1 MRPFKSSTDLFLEL
15 GDIVEI
21 NAPSNSIINGHIYF
35 IDYIDQKIIY
45 LIDDTTLEKISFNID
60 EEGKLSDETI
70 ESISILSRSDQKGY
84 ARQNDLS
91 IDKWISIYLG
101 GDLPTVI
108 TGQITNLEEDMIEV
122 TTWPK
127 KEKMYID
134 FAYQGIPLDIPFEK
148 FVLRVP
154 PSRTTIV
161 DQEGQAQ
168 EGQSQTQEGQAQE
181 GDQEEEEEVAIRIRE
196 ILAEGDNAFE
206 IGEEFEEITQIVNVP
221 EEERRY
227 DIQAQK
233 NDILDDLLSTIPVTN
248 RTKTALNDIHKMIE
262 RFIQL
267 REDFSTFDETGLSLS
282 KKEIIQKEILMKRRH
297 RNKIQP
303 QLKKQLQNKNN

>member
-1 MRPFKSSTDLFLEL
+1 MSKDLFLEL

-21 NAPSNSIINGHIYF
+21 NAPSNSIINGHRYF
-35 IDYIDQKIIY
+35 IDYIDPKIIY

-134 FAYQGIPLDIPFEK
+134 FA
-148 FVLRVP
+148 
-154 PSRTTIV
+154 
-161 DQEGQAQ
+161 
-168 EGQSQTQEGQAQE
+168 
-181 GDQEEEEEVAIRIRE
+181 
-196 ILAEGDNAFE
+196 
-206 IGEEFEEITQIVNVP
+206 
-221 EEERRY
+221 
-227 DIQAQK
+227 
-233 NDILDDLLSTIPVTN
+233 
-248 RTKTALNDIHKMIE
+248 
-262 RFIQL
+262 
-267 REDFSTFDETGLSLS
+267 
-282 KKEIIQKEILMKRRH
+282 
-297 RNKIQP
+297 
-303 QLKKQLQNKNN
+303 

>member
-1 MRPFKSSTDLFLEL
+1 MSTDLFLEL

-21 NAPSNSIINGHIYF
+21 NAPSNSIINGHRYF
-35 IDYIDQKIIY
+35 IDYIDQRIIY

-70 ESISILSRSDQKGY
+70 ESIIILSRSDQKGY
-84 ARQNDLS
+84 ARQNGLS
-91 IDKWISIYLG
+91 INKWISIYLG

-154 PSRTTIV
+154 PSIATMAEEI
-161 DQEGQAQ
+161 QAQ
-168 EGQSQTQEGQAQE
+168 EQQQAQQAE
-181 GDQEEEEEVAIRIRE
+181 HLEEEEEEEVAIRQQE
-196 ILAEGDNAFE
+196 ILAEGDEAFE
-206 IGEEFEEITQIVNVP
+206 IGDEFEEVTQLVNVP

-233 NDILDDLLSTIPVTN
+233 NDIFDDLLSSIQVTN
-248 RTKTALNDIHKMIE
+248 
-262 RFIQL
+262 
-267 REDFSTFDETGLSLS
+267 
-282 KKEIIQKEILMKRRH
+282 
-297 RNKIQP
+297 
-303 QLKKQLQNKNN
+303 